1 MGTWKQTTVGMSVQC
16 QITPIHARRP
26 HMVDMAAD
34 MEIILSLLGTES
46 LYQNTTHKRGQKM
59 CKLGAKIR
67 ESALR

>member
-1 MGTWKQTTVGMSVQC
+1 
-16 QITPIHARRP
+16 
-26 HMVDMAAD
+26 MVDMAAD